1 MLSIQSADALV
12 ELRCDTYYVQTEWNG
27 ADNTLH
33 IQLPARHPQALL
45 LAERTRIY
53 ESSGG
58 QVYALCKYNRGK
70 SSTDITA
77 ELDLDELCVGM
88 VINWSNTAGN
98 ARMTLGATIAAVLP
112 SGWTLVD
119 NTGRTDTQE
128 IDSFCGNPLDLITE
142 AVELWGDVSEVGVQY
157 DNAQRTVTLCSP
169 GKLEPTGAYYT
180 EDLNLLETPTVKYS
194 AARGDYYTRL
204 YMTGADGLTLPSPGY
219 VECKTYDSRTIS
231 AYLSDESI
239 EDAATLQAYAQKTV
253 NAAAKVDRSYTCK
266 IVDLAK
272 LDPEKYGWLDS
283 PIYSS
288 IILIDREDQS
298 RSYQTVQRVKTWP
311 HYPEKNEVTLSTV
324 PGTLSSTAQR
334 VYSLARNTANAT
346 TAAQSTAS
354 DATAKLALW
363 SDTTDSNKI
372 AGGQVAAGTVNGSAL
387 ANSAVSA
394 DKLAGNAVSTA
405 KLAKGAVLNAL
416 WTNGSPTSKFTYQTV
431 TITGVADTYSELA
444 IVFNGDDSTKSTHIA
459 ASTAIAVIGEG
470 GSIIQPYPAAYSEEP
485 KKMTSM
491 SGGISDILAATR
503 FFYAYKDGK
512 DICIR
517 FSACITSDSSGNV
530 SQSSY
535 ASYYCIP
542 YHIYG
547 IK

>member
-1 MLSIQSADALV
+1 MLTIQTADALI
-12 ELRCDTYYVQTEWNG
+12 ELRCDTYYIQTEWDG

-53 ESSGG
+53 ESGSG

-88 VINWSNTAGN
+88 VINWSNTSGN

-112 SGWTLVD
+112 SGWSLID

-128 IDSFCGNPLDLITE
+128 IDSFCGNPLDLITK
-142 AVELWGDVSEVGVQY
+142 AVALWGDVSEVGVQY
-157 DNAQRTVTLCSP
+157 DNAKRTVTLCSP

-204 YMTGADGLTLPSPGY
+204 YMTGADGLQLPSPGY
-219 VECKTYDSRTIS
+219 VECKDYDSRTIS

-288 IILIDREDQS
+288 IILIDREDLS

-311 HYPEKNEVTLSTV
+311 NYPEKNEVTLSTV

-363 SDTTDSNKI
+363 SDKTDSNKI
-372 AGGQVAAGTVNGSAL
+372 AGGQVASGTVSGAAL
-387 ANSAVSA
+387 TDSTVNTE
-394 DKLAGNAVSTA
+394 KLKS
-405 KLAKGAVLNAL
+405 GAVLRAL
-416 WTNGSPTSKFTYQTV
+416 YTNSSPTSTFEAQ
-431 TITGVADTYSELA
+431 TITINNASAYSELA
-444 IVFNGDDSTKSTHIA
+444 IVFNGDTDARTTHIA

-470 GSIIQPYPAAYSEEP
+470 GSIIQPYPKAYASAP
-485 KKMTSM
+485 SSMTTM
-491 SGGISDILAATR
+491 DGGISNILAATR
-503 FFYAYKDGK
+503 FFYVYKSDK
-512 DICIR
+512 AVCIR
-517 FSACITSDSSGNV
+517 FSNCITSDSEGSV
-530 SQSSY
+530 SQSKY
-535 ASYYCIP
+535 ASNYCIP